1 MSKTLLFILLILQT
15 GFAQPDSLVKYFS
28 TNIMRTNVLKGKPE
42 KSVDKKEAHF
52 KAIYYTSGELK
63 TIEYLPANWDKNKR
77 KKSRS
82 PGRVKLYYLKWNPKT
97 QELLEGLTRR
107 EARAWPHYRAT
118 VDGNGLV
125 QEVDYISRSGK
136 LQWTF
141 HMK

>member
-1 MSKTLLFILLILQT
+1 MSKTLLFILLVLQT

-52 KAIYYTSGELK
+52 KAVYYTSGELK

-82 PGRVKLYYLKWNPKT
+82 P
-97 QELLEGLTRR
+97 EE
-107 EARAWPHYRAT
+107 
-118 VDGNGLV
+118 
-125 QEVDYISRSGK
+125 
-136 LQWTF
+136 
-141 HMK
+141 